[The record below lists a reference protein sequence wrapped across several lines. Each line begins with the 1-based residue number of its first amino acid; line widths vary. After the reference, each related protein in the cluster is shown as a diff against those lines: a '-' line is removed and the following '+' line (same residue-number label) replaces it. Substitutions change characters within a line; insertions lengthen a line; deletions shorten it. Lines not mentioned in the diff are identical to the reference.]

1 VNIVKTLL
9 LICAESE
16 MQISRQFINAAIDAK
31 IADQLVA
38 TSFDKL
44 EESVRTSEG
53 IDQIL
58 VFPALIALPDAMREN
73 LLQRIASLQN
83 ENPQI
88 RILLTSPLGG
98 DPRLFD
104 LIQDRMAAALKST
117 QNTPI
122 LTIETSATSRT
133 LDFENFATLPDQV
146 ADISKLIPDRQGQG
160 VWVREV
166 LDHTP
171 NADAIFYAD
180 ADRFSATVDL
190 ALVREQGLLIYGL
203 EGQPLPASYGGPLRL
218 IIPGHDDRCANVK
231 GVARVEIVLR

>member
-1 VNIVKTLL
+1 MNTLL
-9 LICAESE
+9 LICAESKV
-16 MQISRQFINAAIDAK
+16 QVSRQFINAANDANL
-31 IADQLVA
+31 ADQVVA

-44 EESVRTSEG
+44 KESVRTSEG
-53 IDQIL
+53 IDQIV
-58 VFPALIALPDAMREN
+58 VFPALISLPDAMREN
-73 LLQRIASLQN
+73 LLQRIKSLQN

-88 RILLTSPLGG
+88 RILMTNPLGS

-104 LIQDRMAAALKST
+104 MIQDRMAAALKNI

-122 LTIETSATSRT
+122 LTIETPNTSRT
-133 LDFENFATLPDQV
+133 LDFENFATLPNQITDV
-146 ADISKLIPDRQGQG
+146 STLIPDRQGQG
-160 VWVREV
+160 VWMREV
-166 LDHTP
+166 LDDTAD
-171 NADAIFYAD
+171 ADAIFYAD

-231 GVARVEIVLR
+231 GVARVEIVLK

>member
-1 VNIVKTLL
+1 MNSLL
-9 LICAESE
+9 LICAESKV
-16 MQISRQFINAAIDAK
+16 QVSRQFINAATDAK
-31 IADQLVA
+31 IADQVVA

-44 EESVRTSEG
+44 EKTVRTAEG
-53 IDQIL
+53 IEQIII
-58 VFPALIALPDAMREN
+58 FPALITLPDAMREN

-104 LIQDRMAAALKST
+104 MIQDRIAAALKST

-122 LTIETSATSRT
+122 LTIEAPKASRT
-133 LDFENFATLPDQV
+133 LDFENFATLPNQI
-146 ADISKLIPDRQGQG
+146 ADISTLVPDRQGQG

-171 NADAIFYAD
+171 NANAIFYAD

-203 EGQPLPASYGGPLRL
+203 EGQPLPASYG
-218 IIPGHDDRCANVK
+218 AVQM
-231 GVARVEIVLR
+231 

>member
-1 VNIVKTLL
+1 MKILL

-16 MQISRQFINAAIDAK
+16 TQISRQFINAAIDAK
-31 IADQLVA
+31 IADQVVA

-44 EESVRTSEG
+44 EESVHTSEG
-53 IDQIL
+53 IEQIL

-104 LIQDRMAAALKST
+104 MIQDRMAAALKST

-122 LTIETSATSRT
+122 LTIETSDTSRT

-203 EGQPLPASYGGPLRL
+203 EGHPLPASYGGPLRL

-231 GVARVEIVLR
+231 GVARVEIVLK

>member
-1 VNIVKTLL
+1 MKTLL

-16 MQISRQFINAAIDAK
+16 AQISLQFINAAIDAK
-31 IADQLVA
+31 IADQVVA

-44 EESVRTSEG
+44 EESVRTSEE
-53 IDQIL
+53 IDQVL

-73 LLQRIASLQN
+73 LLQRIATLQN
-83 ENPQI
+83 EAPQT

-104 LIQDRMAAALKST
+104 MIQDRMAAALKST

-122 LTIETSATSRT
+122 LTIETPNTSRT
-133 LDFENFATLPDQV
+133 LDFENFATLPDQI
-146 ADISKLIPDRQGQG
+146 ADISALVPDRQGQG

-190 ALVREQGLLIYGL
+190 VLVREQGLLIYGL

-231 GVARVEIVLR
+231 GVARVEIVLK

>member
-1 VNIVKTLL
+1 MKTLL

-16 MQISRQFINAAIDAK
+16 AQISRQFINAAIDAK
-31 IADQLVA
+31 IADQVA
-38 TSFDKL
+38 PASFNKL
-44 EESVRTSEG
+44 EESVRTNGG

-58 VFPALIALPDAMREN
+58 IFPALIALPDAMREN

-83 ENPQI
+83 ETPQT
-88 RILLTSPLGG
+88 RILLTNPLGG

-104 LIQDRMAAALKST
+104 MIQDRMAGALKST

-122 LTIETSATSRT
+122 LTIETPNTSRT
-133 LDFENFATLPDQV
+133 LDFENFATLPNQI
-146 ADISKLIPDRQGQG
+146 ADISTLVPDRQGQG

>member
-1 VNIVKTLL
+1 MKTLL

-31 IADQLVA
+31 IADQVVA

-44 EESVRTSEG
+44 EESVHTSEG
-53 IDQIL
+53 IEQIL

-104 LIQDRMAAALKST
+104 MIQDRMAAALKST

-122 LTIETSATSRT
+122 LTIETSDTSRT
-133 LDFENFATLPDQV
+133 LDFENFATLSDQI
-146 ADISKLIPDRQGQG
+146 ADISTLIPDRQGQG

-203 EGQPLPASYGGPLRL
+203 EGHPLPASYGGPLRL

-231 GVARVEIVLR
+231 GVARVEIVLK

>member
-1 VNIVKTLL
+1 MNSLL
-9 LICAESE
+9 LICAESKL
-16 MQISRQFINAAIDAK
+16 QVSRQFINAATDAK
-31 IADQLVA
+31 IADQVVA

-44 EESVRTSEG
+44 EKSVRTAEG
-53 IDQIL
+53 IEQIII
-58 VFPALIALPDAMREN
+58 FPALITLPDSMREN

-88 RILLTSPLGG
+88 RILLTNPLGG
-98 DPRLFD
+98 DPRLFGM
-104 LIQDRMAAALKST
+104 IQDRIAAALKST

-122 LTIETSATSRT
+122 LTIEAPKTSRT
-133 LDFENFATLPDQV
+133 LDFENFATLPNQI
-146 ADISKLIPDRQGQG
+146 ADISTLVPDRQGQG

-180 ADRFSATVDL
+180 ADRFSATVAL

-203 EGQPLPASYGGPLRL
+203 DGHPLPASYGGPLRL

>member
-1 VNIVKTLL
+1 MKTLL

-16 MQISRQFINAAIDAK
+16 AQISRQFINAATDAK
-31 IADQLVA
+31 IADQVVA
-38 TSFDKL
+38 TSYDKL
-44 EESVRTSEG
+44 EESVRTAEG

-58 VFPALIALPDAMREN
+58 IFPALIALPDAMREN

-88 RILLTSPLGG
+88 RILLTNPLGG

-104 LIQDRMAAALKST
+104 MIQDRMAAALKST
-117 QNTPI
+117 QNTSI
-122 LTIETSATSRT
+122 LTIETPNTSRT
-133 LDFENFATLPDQV
+133 LDFENFATLPNQI
-146 ADISKLIPDRQGQG
+146 ADISTLVPDRQGQG

-203 EGQPLPASYGGPLRL
+203 EGHPLPASYGGPLRL

>member
-1 VNIVKTLL
+1 MKTLL

-44 EESVRTSEG
+44 EESVHTGEG
-53 IDQIL
+53 IEQIL

-104 LIQDRMAAALKST
+104 MIQDRMAAALKST

-122 LTIETSATSRT
+122 LTIETSDTSRT

-160 VWVREV
+160 VWVRKV

-203 EGQPLPASYGGPLRL
+203 EGHPLPASYGGPLRL

>member
-1 VNIVKTLL
+1 MKTLL

-16 MQISRQFINAAIDAK
+16 TRVSRQFINAATDAK
-31 IADQLVA
+31 IADQIAA

-44 EESVRTSEG
+44 EESVRTAEG

-58 VFPALIALPDAMREN
+58 IFPALITLPDAMREN
-73 LLQRIASLQN
+73 LLQRITSLQT
-83 ENPQI
+83 ENPQT

-104 LIQDRMAAALKST
+104 MIQDRMAAALKST

-122 LTIETSATSRT
+122 LTIETSNTSRT
-133 LDFENFATLPDQV
+133 LDFENFATLPNQITDV
-146 ADISKLIPDRQGQG
+146 SALVPDRQGQG

-171 NADAIFYAD
+171 NAEAIFYAD

>member
-1 VNIVKTLL
+1 MKTLL

-16 MQISRQFINAAIDAK
+16 TQVSRQFLNAATDAK
-31 IADQLVA
+31 IADQIAA

-44 EESVRTSEG
+44 EENVRTTEG

-58 VFPALIALPDAMREN
+58 IFPALIALPDAMREN

-83 ENPQI
+83 ENTQT

-104 LIQDRMAAALKST
+104 MIQDRMAAALKST

-122 LTIETSATSRT
+122 LTIETPKTSRT
-133 LDFENFATLPDQV
+133 LDFENFATLPNQI
-146 ADISKLIPDRQGQG
+146 ADISTLVPDRQGQG
-160 VWVREV
+160 VWIREV
-166 LDHTP
+166 LDDIA

-203 EGQPLPASYGGPLRL
+203 QEQPLPASYGGPLRL

-231 GVARVEIVLR
+231 GVARVEIILR

>member
-1 VNIVKTLL
+1 MKTLL

-31 IADQLVA
+31 IADQVVA

-44 EESVRTSEG
+44 EESVHTGEG
-53 IDQIL
+53 IEQIL

-88 RILLTSPLGG
+88 RILLTNPLGG

-104 LIQDRMAAALKST
+104 MIQDRMAAALKST

-122 LTIETSATSRT
+122 LTIETSDTSRT

-231 GVARVEIVLR
+231 GVARVEIVLK

>member
-1 VNIVKTLL
+1 MKTLL
-9 LICAESE
+9 VICAESE
-16 MQISRQFINAAIDAK
+16 TQISRQFINAAIDAK
-31 IADQLVA
+31 IADQIVA

-44 EESVRTSEG
+44 EKSVRAAEG

-73 LLQRIASLQN
+73 LLQRIATLQN
-83 ENPQI
+83 ETPQT
-88 RILLTSPLGG
+88 RILLTNPLGG

-104 LIQDRMAAALKST
+104 MIQDRMAAALKST
-117 QNTPI
+117 QNAPI
-122 LTIETSATSRT
+122 LTIETPNTSRT
-133 LDFENFATLPDQV
+133 LDFANFATLPDQV

-166 LDHTP
+166 LHHTP

-190 ALVREQGLLIYGL
+190 ALVRERGLLIYGL
-203 EGQPLPASYGGPLRL
+203 AGQPLPASYGGPLRL
-218 IIPGHDDRCANVK
+218 IIPEHDDRCANVK

>member
-1 VNIVKTLL
+1 MNIVKILL

-16 MQISRQFINAAIDAK
+16 TQISRQFINAAIDAK
-31 IADQLVA
+31 IADQVVA

-44 EESVRTSEG
+44 EESVHTSEG
-53 IDQIL
+53 IEQIL

-104 LIQDRMAAALKST
+104 MIQDRMAAALKST

-122 LTIETSATSRT
+122 LTIETSDTSRT

-203 EGQPLPASYGGPLRL
+203 EGHPLPASYGGPLRL

-231 GVARVEIVLR
+231 GVARVEIVLK

>member
-1 VNIVKTLL
+1 MKTLL
-9 LICAESE
+9 LICAESKV
-16 MQISRQFINAAIDAK
+16 QVSRQFINAANDAK
-31 IADQLVA
+31 IADQIAV

-53 IDQIL
+53 IDQIV
-58 VFPALIALPDAMREN
+58 VFPALISLPDAMREN
-73 LLQRIASLQN
+73 LLQRIKSLQN

-88 RILLTSPLGG
+88 RILMTSPLGS

-104 LIQDRMAAALKST
+104 MIQDRMAAALKST

-122 LTIETSATSRT
+122 LTIEAPNTSRT
-133 LDFENFATLPDQV
+133 LDFENFATLPNQITDV
-146 ADISKLIPDRQGQG
+146 STLIPDRQGQG

-166 LDHTP
+166 LDDTAD
-171 NADAIFYAD
+171 ADAIFYAD

-231 GVARVEIVLR
+231 GR

>member
-1 VNIVKTLL
+1 MKTLL
-9 LICAESE
+9 VICAESE
-16 MQISRQFINAAIDAK
+16 AQISRQFINAATDAK
-31 IADQLVA
+31 IADQVVA

-44 EESVRTSEG
+44 EESVRTAEG
-53 IDQIL
+53 VDQIL
-58 VFPALIALPDAMREN
+58 IFPALIALPDAMREN

-83 ENPQI
+83 ENPQT
-88 RILLTSPLGG
+88 RILLTNPLGS

-104 LIQDRMAAALKST
+104 MIQDRMAAALKST

-122 LTIETSATSRT
+122 LTIETPNTSRT
-133 LDFENFATLPDQV
+133 LDFENFAKLPNQI
-146 ADISKLIPDRQGQG
+146 ADISTLVPDRQGQG
-160 VWVREV
+160 IWVREV

-190 ALVREQGLLIYGL
+190 GLVRERGLLIYGL

-218 IIPGHDDRCANVK
+218 IIPEHDDRCANVK

>member
-1 VNIVKTLL
+1 
-9 LICAESE
+9 
-16 MQISRQFINAAIDAK
+16 
-31 IADQLVA
+31 
-38 TSFDKL
+38 
-44 EESVRTSEG
+44 
-53 IDQIL
+53 
-58 VFPALIALPDAMREN
+58 MREN

-83 ENPQI
+83 ENPQT
-88 RILLTSPLGG
+88 RILLTNPLGG

-104 LIQDRMAAALKST
+104 MIQDRMAGALKST

-122 LTIETSATSRT
+122 LTIETPNTSRT
-133 LDFENFATLPDQV
+133 LDFENFATLPNQI
-146 ADISKLIPDRQGQG
+146 ADISTLVPDRKGQG
-160 VWVREV
+160 IWVREV

-180 ADRFSATVDL
+180 DDRFSATVDL

-231 GVARVEIVLR
+231 GVARVEIVMR

>member
-1 VNIVKTLL
+1 MKTLL

-16 MQISRQFINAAIDAK
+16 TRISRQFINAAIDAK
-31 IADQLVA
+31 IANLVVA

-44 EESVRTSEG
+44 EESVRTSEE

-58 VFPALIALPDAMREN
+58 IFPALIALPDAMREN
-73 LLQRIASLQN
+73 LLQRITSLQN

-88 RILLTSPLGG
+88 RILMTNPLGS

-104 LIQDRMAAALKST
+104 MIQDRMAAALKST
-117 QNTPI
+117 QNAPI
-122 LTIETSATSRT
+122 LTIETPNTSRT
-133 LDFENFATLPDQV
+133 LDFENFATLPSQI
-146 ADISKLIPDRQGQG
+146 ADVSTLVPDRQGQG

-166 LDHTP
+166 LDDTA

-231 GVARVEIVLR
+231 GVARVEIVLK

>member
-1 VNIVKTLL
+1 MKTRLV
-9 LICAESE
+9 ICTESE
-16 MQISRQFINAAIDAK
+16 AQISRQFINAAIDAQ
-31 IADQLVA
+31 IADQVAA

-58 VFPALIALPDAMREN
+58 IFPALIALPDAMRKN
-73 LLQRIASLQN
+73 LLQRIATLQS
-83 ENPQI
+83 ENPQT
-88 RILLTSPLGG
+88 RILLTNPLGG

-104 LIQDRMAAALKST
+104 MIQDRMAAALKST

-122 LTIETSATSRT
+122 LTIETPNTART
-133 LDFENFATLPDQV
+133 LDFENFATLPNQI
-146 ADISKLIPDRQGQG
+146 ADISTLVPDRQGQG

-180 ADRFSATVDL
+180 ADRFSATVNL

-231 GVARVEIVLR
+231 GVARVEIVLK

>member
-1 VNIVKTLL
+1 MKTLL

-31 IADQLVA
+31 IADQVVA

-44 EESVRTSEG
+44 EESVHTGEG
-53 IDQIL
+53 IEQIL

-104 LIQDRMAAALKST
+104 MIQDRMAAALKST

-122 LTIETSATSRT
+122 LTIETSDTSRT

-203 EGQPLPASYGGPLRL
+203 EGHPLPASYGGPLRL

-231 GVARVEIVLR
+231 GVARVEIVLK

>member
-1 VNIVKTLL
+1 MNILL
-9 LICAESE
+9 LICTESKV
-16 MQISRQFINAAIDAK
+16 QVSRQFINAAIDANL
-31 IADQLVA
+31 ADQIAV

-53 IDQIL
+53 IDQI
-58 VFPALIALPDAMREN
+58 VIFPALFTLPDAMREN
-73 LLQRIASLQN
+73 LLQRITTLQN
-83 ENPQI
+83 KNPQI
-88 RILLTSPLGG
+88 RILMTSPLGS

-104 LIQDRMAAALKST
+104 MIQDRMAAALKST

-122 LTIETSATSRT
+122 LTIEAPNTSRT
-133 LDFENFATLPDQV
+133 LDFENFATLPNQI
-146 ADISKLIPDRQGQG
+146 ADISALVSDRQGQG

-166 LDHTP
+166 LDDTA

-231 GVARVEIVLR
+231 GVARVEIVLK

>member
-1 VNIVKTLL
+1 MKILL
-9 LICAESE
+9 LICVESE
-16 MQISRQFINAAIDAK
+16 TQISRQFINAAIDAK
-31 IADQLVA
+31 IADQVVA

-44 EESVRTSEG
+44 EESVRTAER

-58 VFPALIALPDAMREN
+58 IFPALIALPDAMREN

-88 RILLTSPLGG
+88 RILLTNPLGG

-104 LIQDRMAAALKST
+104 MIQDRMATVLKST

-122 LTIETSATSRT
+122 LTIETPNMSQT
-133 LDFENFATLPDQV
+133 LDFENFATLPDQIV
-146 ADISKLIPDRQGQG
+146 DISTLVPDRQGQG

-231 GVARVEIVLR
+231 GVARVEIVMR

>member
-1 VNIVKTLL
+1 MKILL
-9 LICAESE
+9 LICVESE
-16 MQISRQFINAAIDAK
+16 TQISRQFINAAIDAK
-31 IADQLVA
+31 IADQVVA

-44 EESVRTSEG
+44 EESVRTAGG

-58 VFPALIALPDAMREN
+58 IFPALIALPDAMREN

-83 ENPQI
+83 KTPQT

-104 LIQDRMAAALKST
+104 MIQDRMAAALKST

-122 LTIETSATSRT
+122 LTIETPNTSRT
-133 LDFENFATLPDQV
+133 LDFENFATLPDQIV
-146 ADISKLIPDRQGQG
+146 DISTLVPDRQGQG

-231 GVARVEIVLR
+231 GVARVEIVMR

>member
-1 VNIVKTLL
+1 MNSLL
-9 LICAESE
+9 LICAESKL
-16 MQISRQFINAAIDAK
+16 QVSRQFINAATDAK
-31 IADQLVA
+31 IADQVVA

-44 EESVRTSEG
+44 EKSVRTAEG
-53 IDQIL
+53 IEQIII
-58 VFPALIALPDAMREN
+58 FPALITLPDSMREN

-88 RILLTSPLGG
+88 RILLTNPLGG
-98 DPRLFD
+98 DPRLFGM
-104 LIQDRMAAALKST
+104 IQDRIAAALKST

-122 LTIETSATSRT
+122 LTIEAPKTSRT
-133 LDFENFATLPDQV
+133 LDFENFATLPNQI
-146 ADISKLIPDRQGQG
+146 ADISTLVPDRQGQG

-180 ADRFSATVDL
+180 ADRFSATVAL

-203 EGQPLPASYGGPLRL
+203 DGHPLPASYGGPLRL

-231 GVARVEIVLR
+231 GVARVEIVLK

>member
-1 VNIVKTLL
+1 MKILL
-9 LICAESE
+9 LICVESE
-16 MQISRQFINAAIDAK
+16 TQISRQFINAATDAK
-31 IADQLVA
+31 IADQVVA

-44 EESVRTSEG
+44 EKSVRASEG

-58 VFPALIALPDAMREN
+58 IFPTLIALPDALREN

-83 ENPQI
+83 ENPQT
-88 RILLTSPLGG
+88 RILLTNPLGG

-104 LIQDRMAAALKST
+104 MIQDRMAAALKST

-122 LTIETSATSRT
+122 LTIETSNRSRT
-133 LDFENFATLPDQV
+133 LDFENFATLPNQI
-146 ADISKLIPDRQGQG
+146 ADISTLVPDRQGQG
-160 VWVREV
+160 IWVREV
-166 LDHTP
+166 LDETL

-190 ALVREQGLLIYGL
+190 ALVRERGLLIYGL

>member
-1 VNIVKTLL
+1 VKTLL

>member
-1 VNIVKTLL
+1 MKTLL
-9 LICAESE
+9 VICAESE
-16 MQISRQFINAAIDAK
+16 AQISRQFINAAIDAQ
-31 IADQLVA
+31 IADQVVA
-38 TSFDKL
+38 TSYDKL

-58 VFPALIALPDAMREN
+58 IFPALIALSDAMREN
-73 LLQRIASLQN
+73 LLQRIATLQS
-83 ENPQI
+83 ENPQTH
-88 RILLTSPLGG
+88 ILLTNPLGG

-104 LIQDRMAAALKST
+104 MIQDRMAAALKST
-117 QNTPI
+117 QNTSI
-122 LTIETSATSRT
+122 LTIETPNTART
-133 LDFENFATLPDQV
+133 LDFENFATLPDQI
-146 ADISKLIPDRQGQG
+146 ADISTLVPDRQGQG
-160 VWVREV
+160 VWIREV

-231 GVARVEIVLR
+231 GVARVEIVLK

>member
-1 VNIVKTLL
+1 MKTLL
-9 LICAESE
+9 VICAESKT
-16 MQISRQFINAAIDAK
+16 QISRQFINAAIDAK
-31 IADQLVA
+31 IADQVVA

-44 EESVRTSEG
+44 EESVRAAEG
-53 IDQIL
+53 IDQVL

-73 LLQRIASLQN
+73 LLQRIATLQN
-83 ENPQI
+83 KNPQT

-104 LIQDRMAAALKST
+104 MIQDRMAAALKST

-122 LTIETSATSRT
+122 LTIETPNTSRT
-133 LDFENFATLPDQV
+133 LDFENFATLPDQI
-146 ADISKLIPDRQGQG
+146 ADISTLVPDRQGQG

-166 LDHTP
+166 LVHTP

-231 GVARVEIVLR
+231 GVARVEIVLK